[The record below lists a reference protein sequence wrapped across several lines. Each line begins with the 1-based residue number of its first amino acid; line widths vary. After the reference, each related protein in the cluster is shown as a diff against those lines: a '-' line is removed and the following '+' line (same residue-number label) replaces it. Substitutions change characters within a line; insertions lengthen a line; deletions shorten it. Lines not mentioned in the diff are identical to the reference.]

1 MKKTALTQLIEII
14 QSSKQEVDVQGVG
27 ICEVLGYHG
36 IEDKAIELLEV
47 ERQDLE
53 DAYDKGKQDAYL
65 PFPHQ
70 SKGKDYFNETFKQ

>member
-27 ICEVLGYHG
+27 ICEVLDYHG
-36 IEDKAIELLEV
+36 IEDKAKELLEV

-53 DAYDKGKQDAYL
+53 DAYDKGIGAIH
-65 PFPHQ
+65 PTGHGMSFNE
-70 SKGKDYFNETFKQ
+70 YFNKTFKQ